1 MKKILKVLAATAALA
16 AVVPFHGEADDN
28 GGTIEALL
36 WKAKWTMDPDYQ
48 SDPEVNISFGFNNP
62 FKKKSPEAEL
72 FADELVVDYCCDS
85 TLAQDCAHNDKC
97 CCDAPDE
104 EYDDVD
110 ASTKEEPCTCGGQC
124 SDCGDECTC
133 GDDCTCTE

>member
-16 AVVPFHGEADDN
+16 AVVPFHSEGDKN
-28 GGTIEALL
+28 KGTIEALI
-36 WKAKWTMDPDYQ
+36 WKAKWDIDPDYQ
-48 SDPEVNISFGFNNP
+48 TQSDIHVLLGFNNP
-62 FKKKSPEAEL
+62 FKKKNHEAEL

-85 TLAQDCAHNDKC
+85 TLAHDCVHSDC

-110 ASTKEEPCTCGGQC
+110 ASTKEEPCTCGDQ
-124 SDCGDECTC
+124 CGDC